1 MWPIVRRMQSF
12 AVKHVIVAIV
22 AVVLFAC
29 SGHGSSKSVPGQ
41 KKNNPGNTNLT
52 TTTLSAAAIA
62 ANKQARRDVA
72 ITSCAPNAA
81 QHVEIKGTVRN
92 ASSSGSDFV
101 IQLSI
106 SDKTGVVRY
115 ATSASAYKV
124 APTRTAQWDA
134 ATTAKYEKGMT
145 CKVSSVSRTA
155 SK

>member
-1 MWPIVRRMQSF
+1 ML
-12 AVKHVIVAIV
+12 VAF
-22 AVVLFAC
+22 VLVAC
-29 SGHGSSKSVPGQ
+29 SSHGSPQSAPGQ
-41 KKNNPGNTNLT
+41 KKNNPGNTSVT
-52 TTTLSAAAIA
+52 TTTLSNAAIA
-62 ANKQARRDVA
+62 INQRALKDVA